1 MHILRQLIS
10 DLFLEHLSIPE
21 SLANF
26 FISLSIA
33 LIWII
38 LGFIISF
45 ILKKF
50 IKKLQKRRKELAN
63 REKTIIALILSI
75 IKIVLWF
82 FIFVLVLDEFGVNIV
97 PILASAG
104 IIMFAVGFGA
114 QEMIKDFLA
123 GFFLIFEQAFN
134 VGDIVEIGGFRGTVI
149 DIGLRRTKLRNFR
162 NEVQIINNG
171 DIRLITNFSLDISI
185 GMVEIVVPKRFA
197 YSSFETPE
205 FKEILVKYESNENIL
220 TIPEIIGITSDDM
233 FTYLLRFTFKAKN
246 STHIPIERMLREDIL
261 SFIREKRSFEN
272 FKLD

>member
-1 MHILRQLIS
+1 MNILRELIA
-10 DLFLEHLSIPE
+10 DLFSNHTSLPE
-21 SLANF
+21 ALANF
-26 FISLSIA
+26 LVSASMGV
-33 LIWII
+33 IWII
-38 LGFIISF
+38 LGIIISLL
-45 ILKKF
+45 LKFF
-50 IKKLQKRRKELAN
+50 IKRLQKRRKKELAN

-82 FIFVLVLDEFGVNIV
+82 FILVLVIDEFGVNIM

-171 DIRLITNFSLDISI
+171 DIRLITNFSLDVSI
-185 GMVEIVVPKRFA
+185 GMVEVVVPKRFA
-197 YSSFETPE
+197 YETFETPE
-205 FKEILVKYESNENIL
+205 FKSLLAKYEGNENIL
-220 TIPEIIGITSDDM
+220 AIPEIIGITSDDM
-233 FTYLLRFTFKAKN
+233 FTYVLRLTFKAKN
-246 STHIPIERMLREDIL
+246 STHIPIERILREDVL
-261 SFIREKRSFEN
+261 TFIREKRSSKEF
-272 FKLD
+272 